1 MVKPIT
7 SAVVRRRIAC
17 LGVLLCLAVVLVIAR
32 LFYLQI
38 YQTDAFH
45 DKALGQ
51 RLRSVPVDAHR
62 GTIYDRNMNKL
73 AVTVS
78 STAIEAQLM
87 EIKDPE
93 ETAAK
98 LAQVLGRDKAELKR
112 LLTRPGVR
120 TWVARGLDAKTA
132 RLIEEM
138 DLDGI
143 CLVQRPHRVYPNGKL
158 AAHLLGIV
166 GVDNQGLEGLEY
178 ALDPLLAG
186 VAGRALVETDAVGRY
201 IPGGLQRNVSPQD
214 GESVVL
220 TIDQVIQYIAE
231 RELARAVEETRSRRG
246 ALLVMDPRTGEVL
259 ALAVY
264 PAFDPNHYWDYGRDV
279 RRCVAC
285 VDQYEPGSTMKIF
298 TTAAALEEGLISA
311 DTLVEDPGQVRMGGI
326 TIRCWRPGGHGKQTF
341 QQALG
346 NSCNPV
352 FAQIAVE
359 RLGPQRMYSYLSA
372 FGFGSRLGVD
382 FPGEAS
388 GLLPAPNPSGWGE
401 TARWAT
407 IGFGQGIAVTPLQ
420 LLTATAAIAN
430 GGLLMRPHLVRHV
443 LNSQGDVVEERK
455 PEPIRQVISPE
466 TAAEVNRLLRSVV
479 VDGSGRMA
487 DIPGYPVAGKTG
499 TAEVPSPRGGY
510 GSERIASFVGYAPY
524 DEPRLAALVVLYEA
538 QSEIRYGSTLAAPV
552 FARAVGDMLKYLG
565 ASPRGNAGRE
575 AVKGAPSAKPRQEV
589 AIMAGEYN
597 GEEVV
602 VPSLKGLTLRDAV
615 GVLGSLGLA
624 IDIKGSGFVVKQE
637 PAPGTVLS
645 GKGAVTV
652 WLE

>member
-1 MVKPIT
+1 MKSIT
-7 SAVVRRRIAC
+7 SPVVRRRIAC
-17 LGVLLCLAVVLVIAR
+17 LGVFLCLAVVLVIAR

-38 YQTDAFH
+38 YRTDAFH

-62 GTIYDRNMNKL
+62 GTIYDRNMNEL

-78 STAIEAQLM
+78 STAIEAHLM

-93 ETAAK
+93 KTAEG
-98 LAQVLGRDKAELKR
+98 LAQVLDRDKTELKR
-112 LLTRPGVR
+112 LLARPGVR
-120 TWVARGLDAKTA
+120 TWVARGLDGKTA
-132 RLIEEM
+132 RAIEEM
-138 DLDGI
+138 NLDGI
-143 CLVQRPHRVYPNGKL
+143 RLVQRPHRIYPNGKL

-201 IPGGLQRNVSPQD
+201 IPGGVQRNVSPQD

-220 TIDQVIQYIAE
+220 TIDKVIQYIAE
-231 RELARAVEETRSRRG
+231 RELARAVEETGSRRG
-246 ALLVMDPRTGEVL
+246 VLLVMDPKTGEVL

-264 PAFDPNHYWDYGRDV
+264 PFFDPNHYWDYGKEV

-298 TTAAALEEGLISA
+298 VTAAALEEGLVTA
-311 DTLVEDPGQVRMGGI
+311 DMPVDDPGQIRIGGI
-326 TIRCWRPGGHGKQTF
+326 TVRCWRPSGHGKQTF
-341 QQALG
+341 QEALG

-352 FAQIAVE
+352 FAQIAVDK
-359 RLGPQRMYSYLSA
+359 LGPQRMYRYLSA
-372 FGFGSRLGVD
+372 FGFGSRLGID

-388 GLLPAPNPSGWGE
+388 GLLPAPNPSRWGE
-401 TARWAT
+401 RARWAT

-430 GGLLMRPHLVRHV
+430 GGLLMRPYLVRQV
-443 LNSQGDVVEERK
+443 LNNQGKVVEERG

-479 VDGSGRMA
+479 ADGSGRMA

-510 GSERIASFVGYAPY
+510 GSERIASFVGYAPF
-524 DEPRLAALVVLYEA
+524 DEPRLAALVVLYEP
-538 QSEIRYGSTLAAPV
+538 QTEIRYGSTLAGPV
-552 FARAVGDMLKYLG
+552 FSRAVGDMLKYLG
-565 ASPRGNAGRE
+565 ASPRGTIGRE
-575 AVKGAPSAKPRQEV
+575 RGKPASAAKSREEV
-589 AIMAGEYN
+589 AIVAGEYN

-637 PAPGTVLS
+637 PAPGTLLS
-645 GKGAVTV
+645 GKGTVTV

>member
-1 MVKPIT
+1 
-7 SAVVRRRIAC
+7 
-17 LGVLLCLAVVLVIAR
+17 
-32 LFYLQI
+32 
-38 YQTDAFH
+38 
-45 DKALGQ
+45 
-51 RLRSVPVDAHR
+51 
-62 GTIYDRNMNKL
+62 MNEL

-78 STAIEAQLM
+78 STAIEAHLM

-93 ETAAK
+93 KTAEG
-98 LAQVLGRDKAELKR
+98 LAQVLDRDKTELKR
-112 LLTRPGVR
+112 LLARPGVR
-120 TWVARGLDAKTA
+120 TWVARGLDGKTA
-132 RLIEEM
+132 RAIEEM
-138 DLDGI
+138 NLDGI
-143 CLVQRPHRVYPNGKL
+143 RLVQRPHRIYPNGKL

-201 IPGGLQRNVSPQD
+201 IPGGVQRNVSPQD

-220 TIDQVIQYIAE
+220 TIDKVIQYIAE
-231 RELARAVEETRSRRG
+231 RELARAVEETGSRRG
-246 ALLVMDPRTGEVL
+246 VLLVMDPKTGEVL

-264 PAFDPNHYWDYGRDV
+264 PFFDPNHYWDYGKEV

-298 TTAAALEEGLISA
+298 VTAAALEEGLVTA
-311 DTLVEDPGQVRMGGI
+311 DMPVDDPGQIRIGGI
-326 TIRCWRPGGHGKQTF
+326 TVRCWRPSGHGKQTF
-341 QQALG
+341 QEALG

-352 FAQIAVE
+352 FAQIAVDK
-359 RLGPQRMYSYLSA
+359 LGPQRMYRYLSA
-372 FGFGSRLGVD
+372 FGFGSRLGID

-388 GLLPAPNPSGWGE
+388 GLLPAPNPSRWGE
-401 TARWAT
+401 RARWAT

-430 GGLLMRPHLVRHV
+430 GGLLMRPYLVRQV
-443 LNSQGDVVEERK
+443 LNNQGKVVEERG

-479 VDGSGRMA
+479 ADGSGRMA

-510 GSERIASFVGYAPY
+510 GSERIASFVGYAPF
-524 DEPRLAALVVLYEA
+524 DEPRLAALVVLYEP
-538 QSEIRYGSTLAAPV
+538 QTEIRYGSTLAGPV
-552 FARAVGDMLKYLG
+552 FSRAVGDMLKYLG
-565 ASPRGNAGRE
+565 ASPRGTIGRE
-575 AVKGAPSAKPRQEV
+575 RGKPASAAKSREEV
-589 AIMAGEYN
+589 AIVAGEYN

-637 PAPGTVLS
+637 PAPGTLLS
-645 GKGAVTV
+645 GKGTVTV

>member
-1 MVKPIT
+1 MVKSIT
-7 SAVVRRRIAC
+7 SPVVRRRIAC
-17 LGVLLCLAVVLVIAR
+17 LGVFLCLAVVLVIAR

-38 YQTDAFH
+38 YRTDAFH

-62 GTIYDRNMNKL
+62 GTIYDRNMNEL

-78 STAIEAQLM
+78 STAIEAHLM

-93 ETAAK
+93 KTAEG
-98 LAQVLGRDKAELKR
+98 LAQVLDRDKTELKR
-112 LLTRPGVR
+112 LLARPGVR
-120 TWVARGLDAKTA
+120 TWVARGLDGKTA
-132 RLIEEM
+132 RAIEEM
-138 DLDGI
+138 NLDGI
-143 CLVQRPHRVYPNGKL
+143 RLVQRPHRIYPNGKL

-201 IPGGLQRNVSPQD
+201 IPGGVQRNVSPQD

-220 TIDQVIQYIAE
+220 TIDKVIQYIAE
-231 RELARAVEETRSRRG
+231 RELARAVEETGSRRG
-246 ALLVMDPRTGEVL
+246 VLLVMDPKTGEVL

-264 PAFDPNHYWDYGRDV
+264 PFFDPNHYWDYGKEV

-298 TTAAALEEGLISA
+298 VTAAALEEGLVTA
-311 DTLVEDPGQVRMGGI
+311 DMPVDDPGQIRIGGI
-326 TIRCWRPGGHGKQTF
+326 TVRCWRPSGHGKQTF
-341 QQALG
+341 QEALG

-352 FAQIAVE
+352 FAQIAVDK
-359 RLGPQRMYSYLSA
+359 LGPQRMYRYLSA
-372 FGFGSRLGVD
+372 FGFGSRLGID

-388 GLLPAPNPSGWGE
+388 GLLPAPNPSRWGE

-430 GGLLMRPHLVRHV
+430 GGLLMRPYLVRQV
-443 LNSQGDVVEERK
+443 LNNQGKVVEERG

-479 VDGSGRMA
+479 ADGSGRMA

-510 GSERIASFVGYAPY
+510 GSERIASFVGYAPF
-524 DEPRLAALVVLYEA
+524 DEPRLAALVVLYEP
-538 QSEIRYGSTLAAPV
+538 QTEIRYGSTLAGPV
-552 FARAVGDMLKYLG
+552 FSRAVGDMLKYLG
-565 ASPRGNAGRE
+565 ASPRGTIGRE
-575 AVKGAPSAKPRQEV
+575 RGKPASAAKSREEV
-589 AIMAGEYN
+589 AIVAGEYN

-637 PAPGTVLS
+637 PAPGTLLS
-645 GKGAVTV
+645 GKGTVTV